1 MNPYKIIPFCVFF
14 VFGDDAPEGSASPI
28 FNSLRPYR
36 FSNTITEKETELIV
50 SSRLTKKSTVKRSVP
65 WGKLVFDRDIWLFSI
80 SWFLSTFACKSL
92 SDSPIIFTEYFS
104 FCCTVSSTS
113 LVSIFNICRF
123 GSRDES
129 WNNGKLCW
137 YVWRFWLFY
146 CGWQIKIGFKT

>member
-1 MNPYKIIPFCVFF
+1 MLSRDLISLLNPYKIIPFCVFF

-80 SWFLSTFACKSL
+80 SWFLATFACKSL
-92 SDSPIIFTEYFS
+92 SDSSIIFTAHFS

-113 LVSIFNICRF
+113 FVSIFNIC
-123 GSRDES
+123 
-129 WNNGKLCW
+129 
-137 YVWRFWLFY
+137 
-146 CGWQIKIGFKT
+146 